1 LNLTN
6 RRPDGILPRL
16 SGKRALEKQTSRERA
31 TIMGGKGK
39 DTREFRPVKKASDKR
54 RREKA
59 QRKRL
64 LALGV
69 PEGQLN
75 KLNSK
80 QVRLMAMRPAQ
91 IKKPA

>member
-1 LNLTN
+1 
-6 RRPDGILPRL
+6 
-16 SGKRALEKQTSRERA
+16 
-31 TIMGGKGK
+31 MGGKGK
-39 DTREFRPVKKASDKR
+39 DTREFRPVKKASDRR

-69 PEGQLN
+69 PEEQLR
-75 KLNSK
+75 KMDAK
-80 QVRLMAMRPAQ
+80 QVRLMAMRPAR